1 MSDKYIIRNCNV
13 LYFNPDKTAICNDLM
28 IECPCYC
35 KDRTDCLLKRIV
47 EYCKSENEFYNN
59 KVYKKDV
66 ELGRAI
72 AAGNVLQLLD
82 IQECEND

>member
-1 MSDKYIIRNCNV
+1 MKYVIKNCDNYTELDKDWTCRSTIQNR
-13 LYFNPDKTAICNDLM
+13 KG
-28 IECPCYC
+28 CYSC
-35 KDRTDCLLKRIV
+35 KGCTDCVLKKIV

-72 AAGNVLQLLD
+72 AASNVLQHLD
-82 IQECEND
+82 IEECK